1 MIFSR
6 KSVEGILGAME
17 ESDKPGLV
25 KPGLVK
31 APEECS

>member
-1 MIFSR
+1 MIFR

-25 KPGLVK
+25 K

>member
-25 KPGLVK
+25 KVVK

>member
-17 ESDKPGLV
+17 ESDKPGLA
-25 KPGLVK
+25 K